1 MKLKK
6 VFFLITSITL
16 MLFANTAFA
25 NESSLSDEEIN
36 NKLSSI
42 VSDTDYFLPKLNEV
56 ANKEAD
62 EISEISTYNGT
73 ILKTE
78 IRNLEIDDNL
88 SIVNT
93 RTYSTNGSTHTIE
106 DSYGLFWGG
115 IAGAGGTLTAQY
127 TYSHPQIDSP
137 NHMTTKFEQATGYAE
152 DLDEKHYKLSRIKP
166 RWDTSASY
174 SPSADITFTLQ
185 TKAGLVWQTV
195 TYKHT
200 CTFDS
205 YGVSKMSW
213 FN

>member
-6 VFFLITSITL
+6 ILFIITSISL
-16 MLFANTAFA
+16 MLFINTAFA
-25 NESSLSDEEIN
+25 SESSLSNKEIN

-42 VSDTDYFLPKLNEV
+42 IYDTNYFLPKLNEV
-56 ANKEAD
+56 SNKKPD
-62 EISEISTYNGT
+62 EINEISTYNGT
-73 ILKTE
+73 IIKTE
-78 IRNLEIDDNL
+78 IRNLEIDENI

-93 RTYSTNGSTHTIE
+93 RVYTTKGSTHTIE

-115 IAGAGGTLTAQY
+115 ISGAGGTLTAQY

-152 DLDEKHYKLSRIKP
+152 DLNENYYKLSRIKP

-174 SPSADITFTLQ
+174 SPSADVTFTLK

-200 CTFDS
+200 CAFDS
-205 YGVSKMSW
+205 YGVSSMSW